1 MATERVTP
9 LAWPA
14 RRKSLSAETSK
25 WGLFTIA
32 VREIGRLKTQL
43 YANPIQNTLSFVN
56 DEASSIHGNIRLS
69 SVYISQSGE
78 WRLGG
83 FEVLSSMKDDD
94 AIIYVCA
101 PVTDYTS

>member
-1 MATERVTP
+1 M
-9 LAWPA
+9 
-14 RRKSLSAETSK
+14 ETSK

-32 VREIGRLKTQL
+32 VWKIGRLDTQL
-43 YANPIQNTLSFVN
+43 YANWVQNTLAFVN

-94 AIIYVCA
+94 AIIYVCV
-101 PVTDYTS
+101 PVTSYTS

>member
-1 MATERVTP
+1 M
-9 LAWPA
+9 
-14 RRKSLSAETSK
+14 ETSK

-32 VREIGRLKTQL
+32 VRKFCRPDTQL
-43 YANPIQNTLSFVN
+43 YANRVQNTLSFVN

-94 AIIYVCA
+94 AIIYVCV
-101 PVTDYTS
+101 PVTDHMI